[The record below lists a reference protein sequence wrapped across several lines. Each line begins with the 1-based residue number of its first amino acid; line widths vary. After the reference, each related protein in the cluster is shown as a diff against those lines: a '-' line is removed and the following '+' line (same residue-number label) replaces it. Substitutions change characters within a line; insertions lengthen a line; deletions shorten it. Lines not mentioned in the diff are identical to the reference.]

1 MVGQAQAAQM
11 VYRFSEGDASM
22 GDLLGGKGSN
32 LCEMT
37 RLGLPVPPG
46 FVITTQVCRDYL
58 AGDYTLPEGLAHTI
72 RERIAELEQSIGHEF
87 GSATNPLLVSVR
99 SGARISMP
107 GMMDTIL
114 NLGINDEIVEG
125 LGTMMGDR
133 RPAWDAYRRFIQI
146 YAEVVQEVAPE
157 PFEECLAEHKARAGV
172 ELDYELTAGQ
182 LQAVT
187 R

>member
-1 MVGQAQAAQM
+1 MVVQAQAAKL

-37 RLGLPVPPG
+37 RMGLPVPPG

-58 AGDYTLPEGLAHTI
+58 AGDYTLPEGLAGTI
-72 RERIAELEQSIGHEF
+72 RERVAELEQSIGHEF
-87 GSATNPLLVSVR
+87 GSSANPLLVSVR

-114 NLGINDEIVEG
+114 NLGIK
-125 LGTMMGDR
+125 R
-133 RPAWDAYRRFIQI
+133 RNRRG
-146 YAEVVQEVAPE
+146 
-157 PFEECLAEHKARAGV
+157 AGR
-172 ELDYELTAGQ
+172 DDG
-182 LQAVT
+182 
-187 R
+187 